1 MKKYSLATSLTV
13 FAPFLNM
20 ISRRA
25 ASVVFT
31 AAVCSSKEFSVEPDE
46 FECVL
51 PGVSA
56 AAAAA
61 AAVSLDS

>member
-1 MKKYSLATSLTV
+1 
-13 FAPFLNM
+13 M